1 MRAFLARA
9 ELHSTRGVVSLPG
22 QGVAA
27 KIKGIGASPGLDSS
41 QVAHVLGDGRGC
53 HADLVVAQMET
64 KGIGRIDF
72 YEVGDVFLFATTKLM
87 SIRTFASSLL
97 QMSSSKRLKIWTN
110 TNMGCKSTWTTFIR
124 VLGFLASRGVDICSE

>member
-1 MRAFLARA
+1 MDAIL
-9 ELHSTRGVVSLPG
+9 LVSVHSWLVVSNMQQLVSSPLLE

-72 YEVGDVFLFATTKLM
+72 YEVGDVLDRFAVRDNVEVAVSTFRARERLQFVRP
-87 SIRTFASSLL
+87 SI
-97 QMSSSKRLKIWTN
+97 
-110 TNMGCKSTWTTFIR
+110 
-124 VLGFLASRGVDICSE
+124 

>member
-1 MRAFLARA
+1 MPVRTEGRGRTIDLFASALLLTRI
-9 ELHSTRGVVSLPG
+9 ETCSTRGFFPLPG

-72 YEVGDVFLFATTKLM
+72 YEVGDVGDCFA
-87 SIRTFASSLL
+87 
-97 QMSSSKRLKIWTN
+97 
-110 TNMGCKSTWTTFIR
+110 
-124 VLGFLASRGVDICSE
+124 ASRQR